1 MIEIRQEGVQDMSS
15 KAYEHGYGTEW
26 QDFRIKY
33 REAYSTSVTDFHE
46 HEFFEVNLILSG
58 NVNILMK
65 DKAEEGNGSYVVL
78 TSPGTPHY
86 IRCTPDTLYKRLYL
100 MVSRQF
106 IINYVPEWEE
116 LVSLFGKRGRVIKI
130 TSKEAEK
137 YERMIKQIEVEPDR
151 FRQRLLILY
160 FFSYLSE
167 KIEDRDLDS
176 QKIPVHIMNAL
187 TYVNEH
193 LAEKIVAEQMAA
205 KLYISRTTLLTTF
218 KQYTGVTL
226 NNYILNCRIKK
237 AISMLKDGKTE
248 QTVAEECGFGNSS
261 AFIKS
266 FKKVYDITPMK
277 YLKQK

>member
-1 MIEIRQEGVQDMSS
+1 MIN

-26 QDFRIKY
+26 QDFRIKC
-33 REAYSTSVTDFHE
+33 RESYSTSVTDFHE

-65 DKAEEGNGSYVVL
+65 DKVEEGNGSYVVL

-86 IRCTPDTLYKRLYL
+86 IRCAPDTLYKRLYL

-106 IINYVPEWEE
+106 IVNYVPEWEE

-130 TSKEAEK
+130 TNKEAEK
-137 YERMIKQIEVEPDR
+137 YEQMIKKIESETNR
-151 FRQRLLILY
+151 FRQRLLILF

-167 KIEDRDLDS
+167 KVEDRDLDS
-176 QKIPVHIMNAL
+176 QKIPAHIMKAL

-193 LAEKIVAEQMAA
+193 LGEKIVAEQLAEQ
-205 KLYISRTTLLTTF
+205 LYVSRTTLLTTF

-226 NNYILNCRIKK
+226 NSYILNCRIKK
-237 AISMLKDGKTE
+237 AISMLKNGKTE
-248 QTVAEECGFGNSS
+248 QVVAEECGFGNSS

-266 FKKVYDITPMK
+266 FKKVYDITPMQ
-277 YLKQK
+277 YLKQKYSI

>member
-1 MIEIRQEGVQDMSS
+1 MVSR
-15 KAYEHGYGTEW
+15 AYEHGYGTKW

-33 REAYSTSVTDFHE
+33 KESYSTSVTDFHE

-65 DKAEEGNGSYVVL
+65 DKVEEGNGSYVVL

-86 IRCTPDTLYKRLYL
+86 IRCASDTLYKRFYL

-106 IINYVPEWEE
+106 IVNYVPEWGE
-116 LVSLFGKRGRVIKI
+116 LASVFGKRGRVIKL
-130 TSKEAEK
+130 SPKEADRYEK
-137 YERMIKQIEVEPDR
+137 MIKQIQVETNR

-176 QKIPVHIMNAL
+176 RKIPVYIVNAL

-193 LAEKIVAEQMAA
+193 FAEKIVAEQLAA
-205 KLYISRTTLLTTF
+205 KLYVSRTTLLTTF

-237 AISMLKDGKTE
+237 AISLLREGKAE
-248 QTVAEECGFGNSS
+248 AEVAEACGFSDSS

-266 FKKVYDITPMK
+266 FKKIYHITPMQ
-277 YLKQK
+277 YLK

>member
-1 MIEIRQEGVQDMSS
+1 MVN

-26 QDFRIKY
+26 QDFRLKH
-33 REAYSTSVTDFHE
+33 RESYSTSVTDFHE

-65 DKAEEGNGSYVVL
+65 DKVEEGNGSYVVL

-86 IRCTPDTLYKRLYL
+86 IRCAPDTLYKRFYL

-106 IINYVPEWEE
+106 IVNYVPEWEE
-116 LVSLFGKRGRVIKI
+116 LASLFGKRGRVIKI
-130 TSKEAEK
+130 TRQEAEK
-137 YERMIKQIEVEPDR
+137 YEKMVKQIDAEKDR

-167 KIEDRDLDS
+167 KVEDRDLDS
-176 QKIPVHIMNAL
+176 QKIPKYVMNAL

-193 LAEKIVAEQMAA
+193 LSEKIIAEELAS
-205 KLYISRTTLLTTF
+205 KLFVSRTTLLTTF
-218 KQYTGVTL
+218 KQYTGLTL
-226 NNYILNCRIKK
+226 NHYILNCRIKK
-237 AISMLKDGKTE
+237 AISLLKEGKAE
-248 QTVAEECGFGNSS
+248 AEVAEECGFSDSS

-266 FKKVYDITPMK
+266 FKKVYKITP
-277 YLKQK
+277 KQYIKKNG

>member
-1 MIEIRQEGVQDMSS
+1 MIY

-33 REAYSTSVTDFHE
+33 RESYSTSVTDFHE
-46 HEFFEVNLILSG
+46 HEFFEVSLILSG

-65 DKAEEGNGSYVVL
+65 DKVEEGKGSYVVL

-86 IRCTPDTLYKRLYL
+86 IRCATDTLYKRLYL

-106 IINYVPEWEE
+106 IVNYVPEWEE

-130 TSKEAEK
+130 TGEEAEK
-137 YERMIKQIEVEPDR
+137 YEQMVKHIDAETDR

-176 QKIPVHIMNAL
+176 QKIPKHIMNAL
-187 TYVNEH
+187 TYVNAH
-193 LAEKIVAEQMAA
+193 LAEKIVAEELAA
-205 KLYISRTTLLTTF
+205 KLYVSRTTLLTSF

-226 NNYILNCRIKK
+226 NNYILNSRIKK
-237 AISMLKDGKTE
+237 AISLLKQGKAE
-248 QTVAEECGFGNSS
+248 QEVAEECGFSDSS

-266 FKKVYDITPMK
+266 FKKVYHVTPIQ
-277 YLKQK
+277 YLKQKY

>member
-1 MIEIRQEGVQDMSS
+1 MIH

-33 REAYSTSVTDFHE
+33 RESYSTSVTDFHE
-46 HEFFEVNLILSG
+46 HQFFEVSLILSG

-65 DKAEEGNGSYVVL
+65 DKVEEGNGNYVVL

-86 IRCTPDTLYKRLYL
+86 IRCAPDTLYKRIYL

-106 IINYVPEWEE
+106 IVNYVPEWEE

-130 TSKEAEK
+130 TGQEAAK
-137 YERMIKQIEVEPDR
+137 YEQLVNHINVETDR

-193 LAEKIVAEQMAA
+193 LAEKIVAEQLAA
-205 KLYISRTTLLTTF
+205 KLYVSRTTLLTTF

-237 AISMLKDGKTE
+237 AISMLKEGKAE
-248 QTVAEECGFGNSS
+248 QEVAEMCGFGDSS

-266 FKKVYDITPMK
+266 FKKVYKVTPMQ
-277 YLKQK
+277 YLKRK

>member
-1 MIEIRQEGVQDMSS
+1 MIH

-33 REAYSTSVTDFHE
+33 RESYFTSVTDFHE
-46 HEFFEVNLILSG
+46 HEFFEVSLILSG

-65 DKAEEGNGSYVVL
+65 DKVEEGNGSYVVL

-86 IRCTPDTLYKRLYL
+86 IRCASDTLYRRIYL

-106 IINYVPEWEE
+106 IVNYVPEWEE
-116 LVSLFGKRGRVIKI
+116 LVALFGKRGRVIKI
-130 TSKEAEK
+130 TSEEAEK
-137 YERMIKQIEVEPDR
+137 YEQMIKQIHTETDR

-160 FFSYLSE
+160 FLSYLSE

-187 TYVNEH
+187 AYVNEH
-193 LAEKIVAEQMAA
+193 LEEKIVADKLAA
-205 KLYISRTTLLTTF
+205 RLYVSRTTLLTSF

-237 AISMLKDGKTE
+237 AISMLKQGKTE
-248 QTVAEECGFGNSS
+248 QEVAEECGFGDSS

-266 FKKVYDITPMK
+266 FKKIYQITPMQ
-277 YLKQK
+277 YLKQNKKE